1 MKPRQQIA
9 LATLLAT
16 TLMTAD
22 AFAADND
29 AKNQGYLVDG
39 TDGSIVT
46 SGSGL
51 CWHTS
56 DWTPARAVQQCDP
69 SFIPPPVMAQAA
81 PMPPPAPPMSRQ
93 VSFSGDALFAFDKA
107 RLTSESTEML
117 DSLAAQIGQVR
128 YDGILITGHSD
139 RFGSPRYNQ
148 ELSQRRAQAV
158 KAYLVGKN
166 IPANSMTAEGKGE
179 TQPATQPGDCPGAKS
194 AKVIA
199 CLQPD
204 RRVEIE
210 VTGTTTGDDRRR

>member
-1 MKPRQQIA
+1 
-9 LATLLAT
+9 
-16 TLMTAD
+16 
-22 AFAADND
+22 
-29 AKNQGYLVDG
+29 
-39 TDGSIVT
+39 
-46 SGSGL
+46 
-51 CWHTS
+51 
-56 DWTPARAVQQCDP
+56 
-69 SFIPPPVMAQAA
+69 
-81 PMPPPAPPMSRQ
+81 MPPPAPPMSRQ

-107 RLTSESTEML
+107 RLTPESTEML